1 MKKRTSRA
9 RGRSEKG
16 QSVQVIPLGGIG
28 EIGKN
33 MTLIRYGEDML
44 LIDCGMTFPSDEMY
58 GIDIVIPDMT
68 YLVENAEKLRGVI
81 VTHGHEDHI
90 GGIPYLLKRLSVPI
104 YGTALTLGLI
114 QNKLNEHGLKAD
126 LKPIDPGDRF
136 PLGPFWI
143 EVLNITHSIAGACA
157 FAIDTPAGLIFHT
170 GDFKID
176 YTPLKG
182 EPIDFRRFAEIGRK
196 GVLLLLADST
206 NAERK
211 GYTPSESTVA
221 ETLDNIFATSKG
233 RIIIATFASN
243 VNRVQYIMNLARD
256 RKRKVAISGRSMI
269 NMVNIASELGYLDI
283 PENTLIE
290 LNRINTLRD
299 NEVVMVTTG
308 SQGEPMS
315 ALTRMASD
323 DHKNVR
329 IKPGDTVVL
338 SSSPIPGN
346 EKTISNVVNKL
357 LEKGAKVIY
366 SAIADI
372 HVSGHPCQE
381 ELKLIHMLL
390 RPKFFAPV
398 HGEFKHLHAHAEVAK
413 SLGMPKENIF
423 IMHNGSVLNI
433 SEDRA
438 ELEKKDVPAGSVMV
452 DGLGVGDVGKIVLR
466 DRKILSEGG
475 LIVVVTAV
483 ERGSNY
489 IVSGPEI
496 ISRGFVYVRE
506 SEELLNTMRIIVT
519 QALEDVIDRGLTDWP
534 SMKNA
539 VRDSLREFVFEQTK
553 RNPIILPIFVEV

>member
-1 MKKRTSRA
+1 M
-9 RGRSEKG
+9 
-16 QSVQVIPLGGIG
+16 IPLGGIG

>member
-1 MKKRTSRA
+1 M
-9 RGRSEKG
+9 
-16 QSVQVIPLGGIG
+16 IPLGGIG

-398 HGEFKHLHAHAEVAK
+398 HGEFKHLYAHAEVAK

>member
-1 MKKRTSRA
+1 M
-9 RGRSEKG
+9 
-16 QSVQVIPLGGIG
+16 IPLGGIG

-157 FAIDTPAGLIFHT
+157 FAIDTPSGLIFHT

>member
-1 MKKRTSRA
+1 M
-9 RGRSEKG
+9 
-16 QSVQVIPLGGIG
+16 IPLGGVG

-33 MTLIRYGEDML
+33 MTLIRYKDDML

-58 GIDIVIPDMT
+58 GIDIVIPDMS
-68 YLVENAEKLRGVI
+68 YLVENAEKLRGLI
-81 VTHGHEDHI
+81 ITHGHEDHI
-90 GGIPYLLKRLSVPI
+90 GGVPYLLKRLSVPV

-126 LKPIDPGDRF
+126 LRVIDPGDR
-136 PLGPFWI
+136 LQIGPFRI

-157 FAIDTPAGLIFHT
+157 FAVDTPAGVIFHT

-182 EPIDFRRFAEIGRK
+182 DPIDFQRIAEIGRR

-211 GYTPSESTVA
+211 GYTPSEYTVA
-221 ETLDNIFATSKG
+221 ATLDNIFAATKG

-243 VNRVQYIMNLARD
+243 VNRVQYIMNLAREH
-256 RKRKVAISGRSMI
+256 RRKVAISGRSMI
-269 NMVNIASELGYLDI
+269 NMVNIASELGYLEV

-290 LNRINTLRD
+290 LNKINTLRD
-299 NEVVMVTTG
+299 SEVVMVTTG

-323 DHKNVR
+323 DHKNVK

-381 ELKLIHMLL
+381 ELKILHTLL
-390 RPKFFAPV
+390 RPKYFAPV
-398 HGEFKHLHAHAEVAK
+398 HGEFKHLHSHAEVAA
-413 SLGMPKENIF
+413 SLGMPRDHIF
-423 IMHNGSVLNI
+423 IMHNGSILNV
-433 SEDRA
+433 SQERA

-466 DRKILSEGG
+466 DRKLLSESG

-506 SEELLNTMRIIVT
+506 SEDLLNTAKIVVT

-553 RNPIILPIFVEV
+553 RSPIILPIFMEV

>member
-1 MKKRTSRA
+1 M
-9 RGRSEKG
+9 
-16 QSVQVIPLGGIG
+16 IPLGGIG

-33 MTLIRYGEDML
+33 MTLIRYRDEML

-68 YLVENAEKLRGVI
+68 YLVENAEKLKGVFI
-81 VTHGHEDHI
+81 THGHEDHI
-90 GGIPYLLKRLSVPI
+90 GGVPYLLKRLSVPV

-114 QNKLNEHGLKAD
+114 QNKLNEHGLKAE
-126 LKPIDPGDRF
+126 LRAIEPGDRLQIGSF
-136 PLGPFWI
+136 RI

-157 FAIDTPAGLIFHT
+157 FAIDTPAGLVFHT

-182 EPIDFRRFAEIGRK
+182 DPIDFQRFAEIGRK

-211 GYTPSESTVA
+211 GHTPSEKTVA
-221 ETLDNIFATSKG
+221 ATLDNIFATSKG

-243 VNRVQYIMNLARD
+243 VNRVQYIMNLAREH
-256 RKRKVAISGRSMI
+256 KRKVAVSGRSMI

-283 PENTLIE
+283 PDNSLIE
-290 LNRINTLRD
+290 LGRINSLRD
-299 NEVVMVTTG
+299 EEVVMITTG

-323 DHKNVR
+323 DHKNVK

-390 RPKFFAPV
+390 KPKYFVPV
-398 HGEFKHLHAHAEVAK
+398 HGEFKHLHTHAEVAE

-423 IMHNGSVLNI
+423 IMHNGSVLNV
-433 SEDRA
+433 SQSRA
-438 ELEKKDVPAGSVMV
+438 EMEKKDVPAGSVMV

-483 ERGSNY
+483 EKGSNY

-506 SEELLNTMRIIVT
+506 SEDLLNTARDIVT
-519 QALEDVIDRGLTDWP
+519 QALEDAIDRGLTDWP
-534 SMKNA
+534 SMKSA
-539 VRDSLREFVFEQTK
+539 VRDSLREFIFEQTK
-553 RNPIILPIFVEV
+553 RNPIILPIFMEV

>member
-1 MKKRTSRA
+1 MRNRNAKN
-9 RGRSEKG
+9 RGRNKQEN
-16 QSVQVIPLGGIG
+16 SVQVIPLGGLG

-33 MTLIRYGEDML
+33 MTVLRYKDEML

-58 GIDIVIPDMT
+58 GIDIVIPDMS
-68 YLVENAEKLRGVI
+68 YLVENADKLKAVI
-81 VTHGHEDHI
+81 ITHGHEDHI
-90 GGIPYLLKRLSVPI
+90 GGVPYLLRRLSVPI

-114 QNKLNEHGLKAD
+114 QNKLTEHGLRAD
-126 LKPIDPGDRF
+126 LREIEPGDRLQIGSF
-136 PLGPFWI
+136 KI

-182 EPIDFRRFAEIGRK
+182 DPIDFQRFAEIGRK
-196 GVLLLLADST
+196 GVLLLMADST
-206 NAERK
+206 NALRK
-211 GYTPSESTVA
+211 GYTPSERTVA
-221 ETLDNIFATSKG
+221 ATLNNIFATAKG

-243 VNRVQYIMNLARD
+243 VNRVQHIMKLAREY
-256 RKRKVAISGRSMI
+256 RKKVAVSGRSMI
-269 NMVNIASELGYLDI
+269 NIVGIASELGYLEIPDNTMVDI
-283 PENTLIE
+283 GK
-290 LNRINTLRD
+290 INTLKD
-299 NEVVMVTTG
+299 KEVVLITTG

-315 ALTRMASD
+315 ALTRMAAD
-323 DHKNVR
+323 EHKSVK

-357 LEKGAKVIY
+357 LEKGANVIY
-366 SAIADI
+366 SDIADI

-381 ELKLIHMLL
+381 ELKMIQMLL
-390 RPKFFAPV
+390 KPKYFAPV
-398 HGEFKHLHAHAEVAK
+398 HGEFKHLHTHAEIAE

-423 IMHNGSVLNI
+423 LMHNGSVLNVSN
-433 SEDRA
+433 SEAR
-438 ELEKKDVPAGSVMV
+438 LEKKDVPAGSVMV

-466 DRKILSEGG
+466 DRKLLSESG

-483 ERGSNY
+483 EAGSNY

-506 SEELLNTMRIIVT
+506 SEDLLNTAKVIVT
-519 QALEDVIDRGLTDWP
+519 QALEDCIDRGLTDWS
-534 SMKNA
+534 SMKSA

-553 RNPIILPIFVEV
+553 RSPIILPIFMEV

>member
-1 MKKRTSRA
+1 MKNRNSRT
-9 RGRSEKG
+9 RGRSEKE
-16 QSVQVIPLGGIG
+16 QTVQVIPLGGVG

-33 MTLIRYGEDML
+33 MTLIRYRDEML

-58 GIDIVIPDMT
+58 GIDIVIPDMS
-68 YLVENAEKLRGVI
+68 YLVENAEKLRGVVI
-81 VTHGHEDHI
+81 THGHEDHI
-90 GGIPYLLKRLSVPI
+90 GGVPYLLKKLSVPI

-114 QNKLNEHGLKAD
+114 QNKLNEHLLKGD
-126 LKPIDPGDRF
+126 LRTIVPGDRLQIGSF
-136 PLGPFWI
+136 RI

-157 FAIDTPAGLIFHT
+157 FAIDTPAGLVFHT

-182 EPIDFRRFAEIGRK
+182 DPIDFQRFAEIGRK

-211 GYTPSESTVA
+211 GYTPSERTVA
-221 ETLDNIFATSKG
+221 ATLDSIFATSKG

-243 VNRVQYIMNLARD
+243 VNRVQYIMNLAHEM
-256 RKRKVAISGRSMI
+256 KKKVAVSGRSMI
-269 NMVNIASELGYLDI
+269 NMVNIASELGYLDV
-283 PENTLIE
+283 PDNTLIE
-290 LNRINTLRD
+290 LNRINTFRD
-299 NEVVMVTTG
+299 SEVVMITTG

-323 DHKNVR
+323 DHKNVK

-381 ELKLIHMLL
+381 ELKILHTLL
-390 RPKFFAPV
+390 RPNFFAPV
-398 HGEFKHLHAHAEVAK
+398 HGEFKHLHSHAEVAR

-423 IMHNGSVLNI
+423 IMHNGSVLNV
-433 SEDRA
+433 SQSRA

-466 DRKILSEGG
+466 DRKLLSESG

-506 SEELLNTMRIIVT
+506 SEDLLNTAKMIVT
-519 QALEDVIDRGLTDWP
+519 QAIEDAIDRGLTDWP

-539 VRDSLREFVFEQTK
+539 VRDSLRDFVFEQTK
-553 RNPIILPIFVEV
+553 RNPIILPIFMEV

>member
-1 MKKRTSRA
+1 MKNRSSRT
-9 RGRSEKG
+9 RGKIEKE

-33 MTLIRYGEDML
+33 MTLIRYKDDML

-68 YLVENAEKLRGVI
+68 YLVENAEKLRGVVI
-81 VTHGHEDHI
+81 THGHEDHI
-90 GGIPYLLKRLSVPI
+90 GGIPYLLKRLSVPVF
-104 YGTALTLGLI
+104 GTALTLGLI
-114 QNKLNEHGLKAD
+114 QNKLIEHGLKAD
-126 LKPIDPGDRF
+126 LRAIEPGDRLQ
-136 PLGPFWI
+136 LGPFRI

-182 EPIDFRRFAEIGRK
+182 DPIDFQRFAEIGRR

-243 VNRVQYIMNLARD
+243 VNRVQYIMNLAREQ
-256 RKRKVAISGRSMI
+256 KKKVAISGRSMI
-269 NMVNIASELGYLDI
+269 NMVNIASELGYLEVPD
-283 PENTLIE
+283 NTLIE

-323 DHKNVR
+323 DHKNVK

-346 EKTISNVVNKL
+346 EKTINNVVNKL

-390 RPKFFAPV
+390 KPRYFAPV
-398 HGEFKHLHAHAEVAK
+398 HGEFKHLYAHAEVAK
-413 SLGMPKENIF
+413 SLGMPKDHIF
-423 IMHNGSVLNI
+423 LMHNGSVLNV
-433 SEDRA
+433 SENNA
-438 ELEKKDVPAGSVMV
+438 GLEKKDVPAGSVMV

-506 SEELLNTMRIIVT
+506 SEDLLNTARIIVT

-534 SMKNA
+534 SMKGA

>member
-1 MKKRTSRA
+1 
-9 RGRSEKG
+9 
-16 QSVQVIPLGGIG
+16 
-28 EIGKN
+28 
-33 MTLIRYGEDML
+33 
-44 LIDCGMTFPSDEMY
+44 
-58 GIDIVIPDMT
+58 
-68 YLVENAEKLRGVI
+68 
-81 VTHGHEDHI
+81 
-90 GGIPYLLKRLSVPI
+90 
-104 YGTALTLGLI
+104 
-114 QNKLNEHGLKAD
+114 
-126 LKPIDPGDRF
+126 
-136 PLGPFWI
+136 
-143 EVLNITHSIAGACA
+143 
-157 FAIDTPAGLIFHT
+157 
-170 GDFKID
+170 
-176 YTPLKG
+176 
-182 EPIDFRRFAEIGRK
+182 
-196 GVLLLLADST
+196 
-206 NAERK
+206 
-211 GYTPSESTVA
+211 
-221 ETLDNIFATSKG
+221 
-233 RIIIATFASN
+233 
-243 VNRVQYIMNLARD
+243 
-256 RKRKVAISGRSMI
+256 
-269 NMVNIASELGYLDI
+269 
-283 PENTLIE
+283 
-290 LNRINTLRD
+290 
-299 NEVVMVTTG
+299 
-308 SQGEPMS
+308 MS

>member
-1 MKKRTSRA
+1 
-9 RGRSEKG
+9 
-16 QSVQVIPLGGIG
+16 
-28 EIGKN
+28 
-33 MTLIRYGEDML
+33 
-44 LIDCGMTFPSDEMY
+44 
-58 GIDIVIPDMT
+58 
-68 YLVENAEKLRGVI
+68 
-81 VTHGHEDHI
+81 
-90 GGIPYLLKRLSVPI
+90 
-104 YGTALTLGLI
+104 
-114 QNKLNEHGLKAD
+114 
-126 LKPIDPGDRF
+126 
-136 PLGPFWI
+136 
-143 EVLNITHSIAGACA
+143 
-157 FAIDTPAGLIFHT
+157 
-170 GDFKID
+170 
-176 YTPLKG
+176 
-182 EPIDFRRFAEIGRK
+182 
-196 GVLLLLADST
+196 
-206 NAERK
+206 
-211 GYTPSESTVA
+211 
-221 ETLDNIFATSKG
+221 
-233 RIIIATFASN
+233 
-243 VNRVQYIMNLARD
+243 
-256 RKRKVAISGRSMI
+256 
-269 NMVNIASELGYLDI
+269 MVNIASELGYLEV

-290 LNRINTLRD
+290 LNKINTLRD
-299 NEVVMVTTG
+299 SEVVMVTTG

-323 DHKNVR
+323 DHKNVK

-381 ELKLIHMLL
+381 ELKILHTLL
-390 RPKFFAPV
+390 RPKYFAPV
-398 HGEFKHLHAHAEVAK
+398 HGEFKHLHSHAEVAA
-413 SLGMPKENIF
+413 SLGMPRDHIF
-423 IMHNGSVLNI
+423 IMHNGSILNV
-433 SEDRA
+433 SQERA

-466 DRKILSEGG
+466 DRKLLSESG

-506 SEELLNTMRIIVT
+506 SEDLLNTAKIVVT

-553 RNPIILPIFVEV
+553 RSPIILPIFMEV